1 VVRVQYVGHIATGH
15 MVVSVIAFFVCS
27 KVGTC
32 FLVCTKSY
40 YVQLASII
48 FCIDPFDFYFAD
60 LCSFSKIFFLHNAI
74 FKIHH
79 IFLDGIVSE
88 VCNLLSYFKVC
99 YKVIKF
105 LMRHSVTIL
114 WGSCKAFK
122 FSIKGSHFL
131 LLITF

>member
-15 MVVSVIAFFVCS
+15 VVVSVIAFFLCS

-32 FLVCTKSY
+32 FLVCTKRY
-40 YVQLASII
+40 YVQPASII
-48 FCIDPFDFYFAD
+48 FCIDPFVFYFAD
-60 LCSFSKIFFLHNAI
+60 LCSFHKIFFLHNAI
-74 FKIHH
+74 FKICY

-88 VCNLLSYFKVC
+88 VGICYPPSMFVISYQISHEAFC
-99 YKVIKF
+99 YHP
-105 LMRHSVTIL
+105 L
-114 WGSCKAFK
+114 GSCKAFK